1 MTQGTGWDG
10 ILEPGETI
18 LWQGQP
24 VSGLVWRDMIGGR
37 LPIGIIFTA
46 FSTFW
51 IGLAIWMAASIDGPI
66 LLRLLFPMAGLPFL
80 GIGLYMLVGHLY
92 WDALVRAGTWYT
104 LTDRRAFIA
113 TDILGRRKLDSYP
126 IDEMTGLSLIDGIPG
141 DVIFA
146 TVTHSRPRRVAAP
159 NRSRNRLATS
169 TRNQQGFRHIA
180 EARRVW
186 RMIRDRQAVMGRTTP
201 DIQEDQ
207 TP

>member
-1 MTQGTGWDG
+1 MTQGSGWDG
-10 ILEPGETI
+10 ILEPGETV

-24 VSGLVWRDMIGGR
+24 MPGLVWRDMISDR
-37 LPIGIIFTA
+37 LPIGIIFTL

-51 IGLAIWMAASIDGPI
+51 IGVTIWMAATIDGPL

-80 GIGLYMLVGHLY
+80 GVGLYMLVGHLY

-159 NRSRNRLATS
+159 NRSRNRLAKS
-169 TRNQQGFRHIA
+169 SRRQIGFRRIT
-180 EARRVW
+180 EARKVW
-186 RMIRDRQAVMGRTTP
+186 RMIRDRQAAMTDT
-201 DIQEDQ
+201 QEDE